1 MELAG
6 RLLLRIF
13 RPRSQS
19 EETTAERETGAG
31 GDESTP
37 WVAVLT
43 TYSIVQAQLALAHLQ
58 DEGILARLRQE
69 AASRA
74 IPVDFGIIGR
84 IDILVPEPLEERA
97 AQVIE
102 ETITDDD
109 LPDEEADWGE

>member
-1 MELAG
+1 MELTG
-6 RLLLRIF
+6 RSLFRLF
-13 RPRSQS
+13 RPHGESS
-19 EETTAERETGAG
+19 KTSVDREAGAG
-31 GDESTP
+31 DDESTP
-37 WVAVLT
+37 WVVVLT
-43 TYSIVQAQLALAHLQ
+43 TYSIVQAQLALARLQ

-84 IDILVPEPLEERA
+84 IDILVPEPSEEKA

-102 ETITDDD
+102 ETIVDD